1 MTWADFYLICFA
13 VGFTFSVLSF
23 IAGGL
28 RWHLPHFPHG
38 HIVGHVGHAGHVSGH
53 AATGQPTA
61 GTQKLHAQVSPF
73 NLVSLAAFLTWFGGV
88 GYLLTRFSG
97 VWFVFGIGLAAL
109 SGLAG
114 ATIIFLFVSRVLT
127 SEDEN
132 LDPAD
137 FEMCGVL
144 GRISAPIRAG
154 GTGELV
160 YSQEGT
166 RRTCGAR
173 AEDGNAIPKGT
184 EVVVTRY
191 EKGIAYVRLWSEMS
205 GEADEANA
213 ERHSNEGSAQ

>member
-28 RWHLPHFPHG
+28 RWHFPHFPHG
-38 HIVGHVGHAGHVSGH
+38 HFVGHAGHAVGH
-53 AATGQPTA
+53 AAPGHPTA

-73 NLVSLAAFLTWFGGV
+73 NLVSFAAFLTWFGGV

-97 VWFVFGIGLAAL
+97 LWFVFGLSLAVL
-109 SGLAG
+109 GGLAG

-127 SEDEN
+127 AENEN

-144 GRISAPIRAG
+144 GRVSAPIRAG
-154 GTGELV
+154 GTGELI

-173 AEDGNAIPKGT
+173 AEDGNAIAKGT

-213 ERHSNEGSAQ
+213 ERQPKEGSAQ